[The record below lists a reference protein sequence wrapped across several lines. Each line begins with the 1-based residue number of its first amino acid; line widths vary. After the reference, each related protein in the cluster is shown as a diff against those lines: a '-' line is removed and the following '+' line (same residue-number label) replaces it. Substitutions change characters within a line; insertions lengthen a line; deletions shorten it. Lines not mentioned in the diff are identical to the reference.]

1 MLSSVKQAPPT
12 IVVGELLPSKRHG
25 YNVKRPMRIT
35 KVYTRTGDRGETSL
49 VGGRRVRKDSPRVE
63 AYGDVDEL
71 NSLLGLTRAHL
82 ADSPANRLLA
92 EIQNELFTVGAD
104 LASPLEI
111 AAPRITPDHIARL
124 EKAIDEWN
132 RTLPPLREFILPGG
146 TVPGALLHLARAVAR
161 RAERRVVRLIA
172 EEPTNEYVLVYLNRL
187 SDLLFVLARA
197 VNREAHVAEEEASFA
212 SPHSPLDDSS
222 A

>member
-1 MLSSVKQAPPT
+1 VQ
-12 IVVGELLPSKRHG
+12 
-25 YNVKRPMRIT
+25 
-35 KVYTRTGDRGETSL
+35 
-49 VGGRRVRKDSPRVE
+49 KDSPRVE

-82 ADSPANRLLA
+82 AESPVNRILA

-111 AAPRITPDHIARL
+111 TAPRITPDHIVRL

-132 RTLPPLREFILPGG
+132 CTLPPLREFLLPGG
-146 TVPGALLHLARAVAR
+146 TVPGALLHLARTVAR
-161 RAERRVVRLIA
+161 RAERRVVRLAA
-172 EEPTNEYVLVYLNRL
+172 EEPINEYVLVYLNRL
-187 SDLLFVLARA
+187 SDLLFVLARV
-197 VNREAHVAEEEASFA
+197 VNREAHAAEEEAHFG
-212 SPHSPLDDSS
+212 SPHRPREDSS

>member
-1 MLSSVKQAPPT
+1 
-12 IVVGELLPSKRHG
+12 
-25 YNVKRPMRIT
+25 MRIT

-71 NSLLGLTRAHL
+71 NSLLGVVRAHL
-82 ADSPANRLLA
+82 PESPVNRVLS

-104 LASPLEI
+104 LASPLELK
-111 AAPRITPDHIARL
+111 APRIEPGHIARL

-132 RTLPPLREFILPGG
+132 HTLPPLREFILPGG
-146 TVPGALLHLARAVAR
+146 SLPGALLHLARTVAR
-161 RAERRVVRLIA
+161 RAERRVVRLAA
-172 EEPTNEYVLVYLNRL
+172 EEPINEHVLVYLNRL

-197 VNREAHVAEEEASFA
+197 VNRQAQAPEEEAHFGAPRPPSE
-212 SPHSPLDDSS
+212 SS
-222 A
+222 TP